1 MKIVKLIALLLAT
14 PLLILVFLMVQ
25 NPTADYAIYISI
37 LFVGLV
43 ILYMFSPQVEWW
55 WAQRYPPKPSPNMI
69 KFLNEHFDFFRQLNG
84 ADKDKFLLR
93 LNYFIMAK
101 EFTPKVGKTVPVPLQ
116 TMISA
121 EGVRTTFGLEDY
133 LIDSHERIVIY
144 PHPFPSPTYQKLHH
158 SETFHEDGVLI
169 FASSPVINQFKG
181 IGNIFNITLYE
192 WISAFAK
199 KENVSFPSFD
209 DNDWKILGLV
219 FMTPKALVQASIGL
233 PNFDEGIVGAVLYL
247 EQKELFKEKFPEK
260 AEQYHRIFRQ

>member
-1 MKIVKLIALLLAT
+1 MKIIKLIALLLAA
-14 PLLILVFLMVQ
+14 PLLILVLLMVQ
-25 NPTADYAIYISI
+25 DPTADYAIFIAS

-43 ILYMFSPQVEWW
+43 VLYMFQPQIEWW

-69 KFLNEHFDFFRQLNG
+69 KFLKEHFEYFRQLSG
-84 ADKDKFLLR
+84 PDKDKFLLR

-101 EFTPKVGKTVPVPLQ
+101 EFTPKVGKEVPVPLK
-116 TMISA
+116 TMIAA
-121 EGVRTTFGLEDY
+121 EGVRTTFGLDDY

-144 PHPFPSPTYQKLHH
+144 PHPFPSPTHQKLHH

-199 KENVSFPSFD
+199 KENVVFPTFD
-209 DNDWKILGLV
+209 DADWKILGLA
-219 FMTPKALVQASIGL
+219 FLTPKALVQASIGL
-233 PNFDEGIVGAVLYL
+233 PTFDEGVVGAVLYL
-247 EQKELFKEKFPEK
+247 EQKDLFKKKFPEK
-260 AEQYHRIFRQ
+260 ADEYRQIFNQ

>member
-14 PLLILVFLMVQ
+14 PLLILVLLMVQ
-25 NPTADYAIYISI
+25 NPAVDYAIYISI
-37 LFVGLV
+37 FFVGLV

-69 KFLNEHFDFFRQLNG
+69 KFLKEHFQYFNQLSG

-101 EFTPKVGKTVPVPLQ
+101 EFTPKVGKKVPVPLQ
-116 TMISA
+116 TMIAA
-121 EGVRTTFGLEDY
+121 EGVRVTFGLEDY
-133 LIDSHERIVIY
+133 LIESHERIVIY
-144 PHPFPSPTYQKLHH
+144 PHPFPSPAYKKLHH

-181 IGNIFNITLYE
+181 IGNIFNIVLYE
-192 WISAFAK
+192 WISAYAK
-199 KENVSFPSFD
+199 KENVTFPSFD
-209 DNDWKILGLV
+209 DNEWKTLGLA

-233 PNFDEGIVGAVLYL
+233 PTFDEGIAGAVIYL
-247 EQKELFKEKFPEK
+247 EQKELFKKKLPK
-260 AEQYHRIFRQ
+260 QAEQFHRIFNQ